1 MDIRTVTVKLGEKEF
16 IITEA
21 GWKKATAWKR
31 GLIEDVKPMYEQVAG
46 AADIKFESA
55 EDLVGLWPLIQ
66 TVLVDGMDALFEHLL
81 AYSPVLKKERD
92 YIEENATEA
101 QVFAAFK
108 EVIGLAD
115 PFGLVAQ
122 FNRKIGLKAMQ
133 TTTSSPAPSGE

>member
-1 MDIRTVTVKLGEKEF
+1 MDIRTVEVTLGERQF
-16 IITEA
+16 IVTEA

-31 GLIEDVKPMYEQVAG
+31 GLIEDVKPLYEQVAG
-46 AADIKFESA
+46 AADITFENA
-55 EDLVGLWPLIQ
+55 EDLINLWPLIQ

-81 AYSPVLKKERD
+81 AYSPVLEKDRD

-108 EVIGLAD
+108 EVVGLAD

-122 FNRKIGLKAMQ
+122 FNRKIGLKTMR
-133 TTTSSPAPSGE
+133 TTTNSPAPSGE